1 MPMEHAQ
8 THDGVKQVTVIP
20 ILPNVII
27 LSYDST
33 DINEQQIICT
43 DFIPVKIQ
51 LTVKIS
57 KTTSV

>member
-1 MPMEHAQ
+1 MPMEQAQ

-33 DINEQQIICT
+33 DIKN
-43 DFIPVKIQ
+43 
-51 LTVKIS
+51 
-57 KTTSV
+57 TTHCQNIKNNVSMNDKLAGSMHENS